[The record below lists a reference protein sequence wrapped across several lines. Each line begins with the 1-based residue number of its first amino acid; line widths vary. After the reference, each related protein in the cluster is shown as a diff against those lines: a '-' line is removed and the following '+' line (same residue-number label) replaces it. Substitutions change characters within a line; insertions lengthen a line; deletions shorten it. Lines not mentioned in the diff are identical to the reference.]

1 MEWCEVKRSIRW
13 ILLNA
18 ALFVLAGCQPSAQE
32 SAVATVQELWPST
45 VGEYL
50 QEPLWE
56 PGRSYDA
63 AHLLMLPMHCAFDVC
78 PGQFKQRRDEFR
90 EFFTR
95 FEPRFSV
102 PLDSNPLREAQ
113 FLYLVTQYLVL
124 SSRYT
129 GWQEHHN
136 ALYEKS
142 LKAVHHFW
150 NERPAPHWAYSSDF
164 PNAEKRLRWK
174 LAPTRTQQAYFAA
187 IIDEEYY
194 LMALA
199 SDLLFVAK
207 QRSYAEDPVLVEIQ
221 QLTRE
226 VFEQQGRFDSEGQWL
241 MQPGVWRDHKDYRYA
256 GHSALEPR
264 LAPEVREG
272 IGMDVSHSHRFPLW
286 LESFR
291 RASNEQGAEF
301 YSRLME
307 GFRNQFEAFVLKQ
320 PGSAFRWPALA
331 NYMDGHNGIYR
342 YGYET
347 LGDELGYG
355 PYELSYALFSGWYA
369 FSGSERLYNAFLWLK
384 NEFPLEAELVRFYLG
399 PDTQRERYPLV
410 EGQAFYKDGF
420 AELLINVSVLVAQD
434 RSRDKVTQ

>member
-1 MEWCEVKRSIRW
+1 MNKAIRLV
-13 ILLNA
+13 LLC
-18 ALFVLAGCQPSAQE
+18 ALLFGLTGCQPSVEE
-32 SAVATVQELWPST
+32 SAVSTVQGLWTQT
-45 VGEYL
+45 VGPYL

-56 PGRSYDA
+56 PDQNYDA

-78 PGQFKQRRDEFR
+78 PGQFRQRRDEFR

-129 GWQEHHN
+129 GWQEHHD
-136 ALYEKS
+136 ALYKKS
-142 LKAVHHFW
+142 LKAVHYFW

-194 LMALA
+194 LMAVA

-207 QRSYAEDPVLVEIQ
+207 QRSYPEDADLVEIQ

-226 VFEQQGRFDSEGQWL
+226 VFEQQGSSGVEGRWL

-256 GHSALEPR
+256 GHDTLEPG
-264 LAPEVREG
+264 LDPEIREG
-272 IGMDVSHSHRFPLW
+272 IGMDASHSHRFPLW

-291 RASNEQGAEF
+291 RASNKEGAAF
-301 YSRLME
+301 YSKLIE
-307 GFRNQFEAFVLKQ
+307 GFRSQFDASVLKP
-320 PGSAFRWPALA
+320 PGSNFRWPVLA

-369 FSGSERLYNAFLWLK
+369 FSGSEHLYNAFLWLK
-384 NEFPLEAELVRFYLG
+384 NKFPLEAELVRFYLG

-410 EGQAFYKDGF
+410 EGQSFYKDGF
-420 AELLINVSVLVAQD
+420 AELLINVSVLVARD
-434 RSRDKVTQ
+434 RSSDKAPQ